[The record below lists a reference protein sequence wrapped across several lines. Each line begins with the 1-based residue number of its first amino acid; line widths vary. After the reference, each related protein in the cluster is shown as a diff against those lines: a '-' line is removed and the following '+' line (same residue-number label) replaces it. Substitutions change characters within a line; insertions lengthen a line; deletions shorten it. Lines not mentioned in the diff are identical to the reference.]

1 MNRTTLSLLS
11 VFLLCLLL
19 QACTSTYD
27 FQAAQVAAR
36 PLDVFRN
43 GKTPGRQYAEIAVL
57 KDNGRLDEQA
67 NIEAKMVQQA
77 KTMAGDAIIF
87 LPLVKSGTDAG
98 ADLFTSN
105 PKPTYLYRGSVV
117 RYQ

>member
-1 MNRTTLSLLS
+1 MNRTTLTLLP
-11 VFLLCLLL
+11 VLLLCLFLEG
-19 QACTSTYD
+19 CTSTYD

-36 PLDVFRN
+36 PLDVYRN
-43 GKTPGRQYAEIAVL
+43 GKKPARQYNEIAVL

-87 LPLVKSGTDAG
+87 LPLVKSGSDAG
-98 ADLFTSN
+98 SDLFTST
-105 PKPTYLYRGSVV
+105 PKPTYLYQGSVV